1 MCFLIISNAIF
12 GVPFVVVS
20 SFSQKWVFG
29 NGLCQFYAFITTALG
44 ISQITMLTVIALER
58 YFVIVRRDRKLTKTP
73 CRCTI
78 LILGCFGHGAFW
90 ATGPLL
96 GWSGYKEEDVGIACC
111 VKWETKDAVALSY
124 TIALGILGW
133 LIPLFIIAFGYI
145 NIAYLQG
152 TEQKRILT
160 SENKKISK
168 TVMEKRVAITTL
180 TMIGAFIVSW
190 TPYSIVSFLSAV
202 VDHTQIPPWVFVAPA
217 VFAKCSIIWNPLIY
231 VGRHKQFRNDIKKS
245 FRCLKSL
252 CNRHPSSDINGFM
265 LHSRPTGLYRKVVEN
280 NSYNTSKVVSSNAAA
295 RCNEYV

>member
-1 MCFLIISNAIF
+1 MDTVTFHSYAFYIIGTLMTAIMLIGFFSNFAILFTYVKNRTVRTADNTLIIGLSLSDISNAIF

-145 NIAYLQG
+145 NIAC
-152 TEQKRILT
+152 K
-160 SENKKISK
+160 
-168 TVMEKRVAITTL
+168 VC
-180 TMIGAFIVSW
+180 IV
-190 TPYSIVSFLSAV
+190 L
-202 VDHTQIPPWVFVAPA
+202 
-217 VFAKCSIIWNPLIY
+217 IINI
-231 VGRHKQFRNDIKKS
+231 
-245 FRCLKSL
+245 
-252 CNRHPSSDINGFM
+252 
-265 LHSRPTGLYRKVVEN
+265 
-280 NSYNTSKVVSSNAAA
+280 
-295 RCNEYV
+295 